1 MKPIHNWALVVKKA
15 RKVLND
21 DRWWSV
27 SKWHCSGNDGSCWP
41 SISSIGNGLPESV
54 ILLMQSLSSYCQR
67 LPWLFWPPLK
77 VLPLCAEPSLQPWYL
92 QWKKKNTFSL
102 AFYNLKT
109 KTLPS
114 ARHTLVA
121 SLCWHTCQKRDTTS
135 RPEAQ
140 QHTPLGF
147 QGNLGGRLAVFLISS
162 RVSCG

>member
-92 QWKKKNTFSL
+92 QWKKKKYLQFSFL
-102 AFYNLKT
+102 QLIDQDSTICTARSCCITVLT
-109 KTLPS
+109 HLPKAWHHLQARSTATHS
-114 ARHTLVA
+114 ARLSRQPWRQA
-121 SLCWHTCQKRDTTS
+121 SCFSHL
-135 RPEAQ
+135 
-140 QHTPLGF
+140 
-147 QGNLGGRLAVFLISS
+147 
-162 RVSCG
+162 